1 MRALIVEDETAAYE
15 NLAQML
21 TSIDPAIEIA
31 GNTESV
37 RQTVRWLENNT
48 KPDIIFMDI
57 HLSDGSAFTI
67 FEMMEVATPIIFTTA
82 YDQYAIDAFRV
93 NSVDY
98 LLKPVK
104 QERLESALRKF
115 KRLSHTELTQYLEQI
130 TRLRSAR
137 RYKDKMLLPV
147 KDKLIPINIKDVACF
162 YTSDRM
168 TYIYM
173 RDGNRYPYSKTLEH
187 IITMLDPT
195 QFMRVNRQYIISSN
209 SVTDITIWFDNRLRI
224 SLDVNT
230 PEHIYISKNKAS
242 EFKEWITD
250 RSNQ

>member
-1 MRALIVEDETAAYE
+1 MRALIVEDEPAAYE
-15 NLAQML
+15 NRAQML
-21 TSIDPAIEIA
+21 TSIDPTIEIV

-130 TRLRSAR
+130 TRLRPAR

-147 KDKLIPINIKDVACF
+147 KDKLIPINMKDADKSTQVF
-162 YTSDRM
+162 MRNGT
-168 TYIYM
+168 TYQ
-173 RDGNRYPYSKTLEH
+173 YSKTLEQIATTLNPLH
-187 IITMLDPT
+187 FT
-195 QFMRVNRQYIISSN
+195 RANKQYIISRD

-242 EFKEWITD
+242 EFKEWITNED
-250 RSNQ
+250 TE